1 MRRTAAGWQ
10 ARAGAHPD
18 GTRNAP
24 IPLLFRLL
32 YEVLGK
38 RVARLDYLI
47 ALGTHPPMSEAAV
60 DRLVGVSAA
69 ERAERYPN
77 VQIFNHAWDRPD
89 ALQTIGSI
97 PRPEVERLTQGLLSQ
112 AIEVTLNRRILDY
125 DQLIICGP
133 VFPHEVAGFSGGAK
147 YLFPGIAG
155 PDIINASHWLGALV
169 TSMQTIGVK
178 DTPTRRV
185 IHRAAEL
192 VPRPVLCIALVVKGQ
207 AFHGM
212 YVGNYVDAWSAAADL
227 SGQLEI
233 VHVPHRF
240 KRVLSM
246 PSKIYDDLWTAAK
259 AMYKTEPAIADGGEV
274 IIYAPHLTEVS
285 YTHGK
290 LIDEVGYHVRDYF
303 LKQPERFE
311 DVPGM
316 IKAHST
322 HVKGTGT
329 FDLSSG
335 VEAPRIQ
342 VTLATGHS
350 RRPLPAH
357 QSRLSGLPRDRS
369 RRLGEPR
376 GRGSADRPQRGR
388 DAVSRGPDEF
398 FGGQGLSMYAKST
411 LSRRHRYC
419 LRSARRRL
427 ASHSGPGAF
436 NERPTE
442 PWPGDVPGAHFT
454 VFGYD
459 RRGRARAR
467 HGSVRGRAR
476 GSRIS
481 RR

>member
-1 MRRTAAGWQ
+1 MHGQGSATELLRADVAAELLAAECDALQLDGK
-10 ARAGAHPD
+10 RVLVLIPD

-32 YEVLGK
+32 YGVLGA

-47 ALGTHPPMSEAAV
+47 ALGTHPPMSNAAV
-60 DRLVGVSAA
+60 DKLVGVSAP
-69 ERAERYPN
+69 ERAKKFPK
-77 VQIFNHAWDRPD
+77 VQIFNHAWDSTS
-89 ALQTIGSI
+89 ALQSIGTITA
-97 PRPEVERLTQGLLSQ
+97 PEIDQLTSGLLREP
-112 AIEVTLNRRILDY
+112 IEVTLNRRILDY

-192 VPRPVLCIALVVKGQ
+192 VPRPVLCIALVVRGQ

-233 VHVPHRF
+233 VQVPHCF
-240 KRVLSM
+240 KRVLSL
-246 PSKIYDDLWTAAK
+246 PSTIYDDLWTAAK

-274 IIYAPHLTEVS
+274 VIYAPHLTEVS
-285 YTHGK
+285 YTHGR

-311 DVPGM
+311 HVPGM

-322 HVKGTGT
+322 HVKGAGT
-329 FDLSSG
+329 FDPGSG

-342 VTLATGHS
+342 VTLATGIPEERCQRINLGYLDH
-350 RRPLPAH
+350 REIDPTAWENREDE
-357 QSRLSGLPRDRS
+357 GL
-369 RRLGEPR
+369 LIVHNAGEMLFR
-376 GRGSADRPQRGR
+376 
-388 DAVSRGPDEF
+388 AVG
-398 FGGQGLSMYAKST
+398 
-411 LSRRHRYC
+411 
-419 LRSARRRL
+419 
-427 ASHSGPGAF
+427 
-436 NERPTE
+436 
-442 PWPGDVPGAHFT
+442 
-454 VFGYD
+454 
-459 RRGRARAR
+459 
-467 HGSVRGRAR
+467 
-476 GSRIS
+476 
-481 RR
+481 